1 MTLSIIIVNYNVR
14 YFLEQCLYSVQLSSK
29 KIKTE
34 VFIVDNNSV
43 DGSVEMIESKFPKY
57 KLIKNKKN
65 VGFSRANNQA
75 IKKAK
80 GKYILLLNPDTLL
93 EEDTLNKC
101 ILFMKKEENIGGL
114 GVKMIDGN
122 GNFLPESKRSFPSP
136 IIAFYK
142 IFGLSYVF
150 PNSKTFGQYHLSY
163 LDKNKIH
170 EVDVLSGAFFLT
182 KKNIIKK
189 VGLLDEK
196 FFMYGEDIDLSY
208 RIKNSGYKNYYFP
221 KTKIIHYKGE
231 STKKGSMNYVYL
243 FYKAMSIFSN
253 KHFKGK
259 NALFFYFVI
268 HFAIYFRATI
278 SVIKR
283 FIDETIY
290 TLIDI
295 MIIYFGSNLL
305 KIAWEKYSFNLIGE
319 QKILPTEY
327 MTVVVPICIAI
338 SIFFIFLNNGYEK
351 YVKIKKIIRGTLIAS
366 IIILITYALLPEEY
380 RISRT
385 LIVLNLIW
393 TIFSL
398 TLYRKILGVIGISNF
413 KKIDKK
419 IAIIGDEIQFR
430 KVKNLIE
437 KTINEKKKITH
448 INCVK
453 ISSKKDFEQMK
464 DEIIKSINIH
474 STNEIIFC
482 SKNIS
487 FNHIIKK
494 ISFLN
499 KYNMKIKIVPEG
511 EKFIIG
517 SDSKNSKGELYTIK
531 KN

>member
-511 EKFIIG
+511 
-517 SDSKNSKGELYTIK
+517 KNSLLEVIQKTQKVNYILLK

>member
-142 IFGLSYVF
+142 IFGLSYIF

-221 KTKIIHYKGE
+221 KTKII
-231 STKKGSMNYVYL
+231 
-243 FYKAMSIFSN
+243 
-253 KHFKGK
+253 
-259 NALFFYFVI
+259 
-268 HFAIYFRATI
+268 
-278 SVIKR
+278 
-283 FIDETIY
+283 
-290 TLIDI
+290 
-295 MIIYFGSNLL
+295 
-305 KIAWEKYSFNLIGE
+305 
-319 QKILPTEY
+319 
-327 MTVVVPICIAI
+327 
-338 SIFFIFLNNGYEK
+338 
-351 YVKIKKIIRGTLIAS
+351 
-366 IIILITYALLPEEY
+366 
-380 RISRT
+380 
-385 LIVLNLIW
+385 
-393 TIFSL
+393 
-398 TLYRKILGVIGISNF
+398 
-413 KKIDKK
+413 
-419 IAIIGDEIQFR
+419 
-430 KVKNLIE
+430 
-437 KTINEKKKITH
+437 
-448 INCVK
+448 
-453 ISSKKDFEQMK
+453 
-464 DEIIKSINIH
+464 
-474 STNEIIFC
+474 
-482 SKNIS
+482 
-487 FNHIIKK
+487 
-494 ISFLN
+494 
-499 KYNMKIKIVPEG
+499 
-511 EKFIIG
+511 
-517 SDSKNSKGELYTIK
+517 
-531 KN
+531 

>member
-1 MTLSIIIVNYNVR
+1 
-14 YFLEQCLYSVQLSSK
+14 
-29 KIKTE
+29 
-34 VFIVDNNSV
+34 
-43 DGSVEMIESKFPKY
+43 
-57 KLIKNKKN
+57 
-65 VGFSRANNQA
+65 
-75 IKKAK
+75 
-80 GKYILLLNPDTLL
+80 
-93 EEDTLNKC
+93 
-101 ILFMKKEENIGGL
+101 
-114 GVKMIDGN
+114 
-122 GNFLPESKRSFPSP
+122 
-136 IIAFYK
+136 
-142 IFGLSYVF
+142 
-150 PNSKTFGQYHLSY
+150 
-163 LDKNKIH
+163 
-170 EVDVLSGAFFLT
+170 
-182 KKNIIKK
+182 
-189 VGLLDEK
+189 
-196 FFMYGEDIDLSY
+196 
-208 RIKNSGYKNYYFP
+208 
-221 KTKIIHYKGE
+221 
-231 STKKGSMNYVYL
+231 MNYVYL

-305 KIAWEKYSFNLIGE
+305 KITWEKYSFNLIGE

-327 MTVVVPICIAI
+327 MTVVVPVCIAI

-413 KKIDKK
+413 RKIDKK
-419 IAIIGDEIQFR
+419 IAIIGDEFQFR